1 MPNHR
6 YNLRDKTSKKSVSHV
21 GGIEERL
28 ERSPDQWPA
37 ELAAKM
43 LGVSVDPKECK
54 NIVAYEFPHHMF
66 PHNMFPPTFYRLV
79 TGLPAGPNGIYEFI
93 DYNLRSKEPTVIP
106 EGSKKARGGIDKKYQ
121 IDPICGSKK
130 LLLSRKLLPTPTHTG
145 AQIYKTHDNGAR
157 PFMVY
162 ITESTVHVYVVPTD
176 EYAIPDLL
184 DSYGQSPFF
193 DSYGQYRDWMYSKL
207 VFECQLEQVW
217 IGKSNENEITA
228 PGGGHGE
235 DYDGN
240 TILIKEK
247 VTPPPEGWTHSYV
260 LVGSSI
266 ARYRTNDE
274 IKSFVADVGNNDVP
288 YPYARDIKGATY
300 LFIEA
305 VKMTNPLPPK
315 YASDPYQFYY
325 DHFHLTADR
334 ALGPREEH
342 TYEFEKAMIGDERF
356 TFTWTPHPDRAY
368 DSLIDRK
375 SAPLRVTQNGNEREL
390 TKETFRELMHDF
402 QRRMGWETL
411 EKTELVARDV

>member
-21 GGIEERL
+21 GGIEEKL

-37 ELAAKM
+37 EWAAKM
-43 LGVSVDPKECK
+43 LGVPVDPKECK
-54 NIVAYEFPHHMF
+54 NIIAYEFPGDSIGSF
-66 PHNMFPPTFYRLV
+66 QLV
-79 TGLPAGPNGIYEFI
+79 TGLPAGKNGIYEFI
-93 DYNLRSKEPTVIP
+93 EYNLRSKDPTVIP
-106 EGSKKARGGIDKKYQ
+106 EGSKKCEWINKKYQ
-121 IDPICGSKK
+121 IDHICGSKK
-130 LLLSRKLLPTPTHTG
+130 LLHSRKLLPTPTHTG
-145 AQIYKTHDNGAR
+145 AQVYKTHDNGAR

-162 ITESTVHVYVVPTD
+162 ITESTVHVYVVPKD
-176 EYAIPDLL
+176 EYAIPALL
-184 DSYGQSPFF
+184 KEEQSEYGA
-193 DSYGQYRDWMYSKL
+193 YRDWMYSKL

-217 IGKSNENEITA
+217 IGK
-228 PGGGHGE
+228 

-247 VTPPPEGWTHSYV
+247 VNQLPEGWTHSYV

-305 VKMTNPLPPK
+305 VKMTNPLPQE

-325 DHFHLTADR
+325 DHCLLTADT
-334 ALGPREEH
+334 AFGPREGH
-342 TYEFEKAMIGDERF
+342 TYKFEKAMIGDKQF
-356 TFTWTPHPDRAY
+356 TFRWTPHPDAEY
-368 DSLIDRK
+368 DRLTDPRQRPTDNPFVISEVHDSEPL
-375 SAPLRVTQNGNEREL
+375 PLRVIQNGNEREL

-402 QRRMGWETL
+402 QRRTGWETL
-411 EKTELVARDV
+411 EKAELVARDV